1 MGKKIIK
8 LTESDLVRIIE
19 RVISENTYSKHSEGK
34 KELYK
39 QDWMKDVERRFNGQ
53 GIITFEGDEEQT
65 NSFYGNK
72 ANCSIFVSDVV
83 PSETNE
89 NNFIGIDLRTEIGRS
104 ASWLILRY
112 LCGSNKFEVVVDKS
126 GDEAIEYLGDKKVKD
141 LSNLIKYNTI
151 ENKFCKPVL
160 EFNETL
166 NSLDPVTD
174 RDFARSKSKF
184 DGYEELEEMKRK
196 VRVMEN
202 KLRRR
207 KQMRRI

>member
-8 LTESDLVRIIE
+8 LTESDMVRIIK

-34 KELYK
+34 EELYK
-39 QDWMKDVERRFNGQ
+39 QDWMKNVKRSFNGQ
-53 GIITFEGDEEQT
+53 GAITFEGDEEQT

-72 ANCSIFVSDVV
+72 VNCSVSVHDVV

-89 NNFIGIDLRTEIGRS
+89 NNFIGIDLKTEIGRS

-126 GDEAIEYLGDKKVKD
+126 GDEAIESLGDKKVKD
-141 LSNLIKYNTI
+141 LSNLIKNNSI

-160 EFNETL
+160 EFNEKF
-166 NSLDPVTD
+166 NSIDPVTD

-196 VRVMEN
+196 VKVMEN
-202 KLRRR
+202 KLRLK
-207 KQMRRI
+207 KQMKRK